1 MKIGLI
7 AAAFAVC
14 ATAASAQTLT
24 VNGEDGVTYTVI
36 DISDGSA
43 GGHDKEIT
51 TRRSGDG
58 SGSTYAKH
66 AVSCDPYRAGLMGS
80 GATLDNMNDGLNA
93 DPEMAEIIRFSAEDV
108 IAGHACDN

>member
-36 DISDGSA
+36 EVTNGA
-43 GGHDKEIT
+43 ANGQDKDIT

-58 SGSTYAKH
+58 ATLYAKH
-66 AVSCDPYRAGLMGS
+66 AVSCDPYRAGLMGT
-80 GATLDNMNDGLNA
+80 GATLDAMNDGLNSN
-93 DPEMAEIIRFSAEDV
+93 PEMAEIIRFSAEDV
-108 IAGHACDN
+108 IAGYACEN

>member
-36 DISDGSA
+36 EVSQGT
-43 GGHDKEIT
+43 GNGHDKEIT
-51 TRRSGDG
+51 TSRATA
-58 SGSTYAKH
+58 GSTTYSKH
-66 AVSCDPYRAGLMGS
+66 TVSCDPYRAGLMGT
-80 GATLDNMNDGLNA
+80 GATLEDMNEGLESS
-93 DPEMAEIIRFSAEDV
+93 PELLEIVRFSAEDV
-108 IAGHACDN
+108 ISGYACDN